1 MSLKIGTSVESHL
14 SMICKQT
21 THFAILL
28 SLFEKPRIRHRITP
42 QCGQKKVRPETL

>member
-14 SMICKQT
+14 STICKQT

-28 SLFEKPRIRHRITP
+28 SLFESECVTELKASAMRAKEGPA
-42 QCGQKKVRPETL
+42 

>member
-28 SLFEKPRIRHRITP
+28 SLFEKPRMRDRIKASAMRVEEGP
-42 QCGQKKVRPETL
+42 A